1 MNSKLI
7 LLHISFL
14 KVSGVNLDLIKLKI
28 DTFAY
33 NTVLRMIFHYLVSL
47 IDFLKTFIL
56 H

>member
-1 MNSKLI
+1 MNYLTQSM
-7 LLHISFL
+7 LLSNEF
-14 KVSGVNLDLIKLKI
+14 KI

-47 IDFLKTFIL
+47 IDFFKTFIL